1 MSLTVDILR
10 KLDEFGLEDVLT
22 TYSKEDIDD
31 AIKAETKDEV
41 KAQLKL
47 MSKNWRAAEEAF
59 GAIKKLAEI
68 VTNEDDDFETEI
80 FSDDEWDEDTDDWDG
95 SYDDE
100 EEEY

>member
-10 KLDEFGLEDVLT
+10 KLDEFGFEDVLT

-47 MSKNWRAAEEAF
+47 MSKNWRAAEEAL
-59 GAIKKLAEI
+59 GSIKKLAEI
-68 VTNEDDDFETEI
+68 ITNEDDDFEVEAI
-80 FSDDEWDEDTDDWDG
+80 DDEWDDEKDNWDG
-95 SYDDE
+95 SYDEPEDDF
-100 EEEY
+100 